1 MSAARIEAAGPG
13 VFRVSGVL
21 DYASVGRLEA
31 AARPLLGGAPDALV
45 DLGGVERAN
54 SAALAL
60 LLEWVAQARRGRRRI
75 RFEGVPAGLLE
86 IAKVSNVADLLPL
99 TAVGDQ

>member
-1 MSAARIEAAGPG
+1 VSTARIEAAGPG

-21 DYASVGRLEA
+21 DFASVGRLEA
-31 AARPLLGGAPDALV
+31 AARPLLSGAADAVV

-60 LLEWVAQARRGRRRI
+60 LLEWVDQARRARRRL
-75 RFEGVPAGLLE
+75 RFQGVPAGVLE

-99 TAVGDQ
+99 AAAGD

>member
-1 MSAARIEAAGPG
+1 MSTARIEAAGPG
-13 VFRVSGVL
+13 EFRVSGVL
-21 DYASVGRLEA
+21 DFASVGRLEA
-31 AARPLLGGAPDALV
+31 AARPLLNRAADAVV

-60 LLEWVAQARRGRRRI
+60 LLEWVDQARRARRRL
-75 RFEGVPAGLLE
+75 RFRGVPAGVLE

-99 TAVGDQ
+99 AAAGD

>member
-1 MSAARIEAAGPG
+1 MSTARIEVAGPG

-21 DYASVGRLEA
+21 DFDSVGRLEA
-31 AARPLLGGAPDALV
+31 AARPLLGGAADALV
-45 DLGGVERAN
+45 DLGGVERAT

-60 LLEWVAQARRGRRRI
+60 LLEWVDQARRARRRL
-75 RFEGVPAGLLE
+75 RFQSVSAGVLE

-99 TAVGDQ
+99 TATGD